1 MMNIKGAVA
10 AITGAAGGIGRA
22 LALELA
28 KRQVAGIALVDQT
41 DAVQQVAHAINELS
55 GNEIAF
61 GYSGNVTDAEFRQ
74 KVYCEMAGKKGRVN
88 ICVPAAGITRDG
100 LAVKM
105 DKQTNQ
111 VTIYPVDTFRLVVEV
126 NLVAP
131 VYWALEMVAG
141 IA

>member
-1 MMNIKGAVA
+1 MNIKGAVA
-10 AITGAAGGIGRA
+10 VVTGAAGGIGRA

-28 KRQVAGIALVDQT
+28 KRKVAGVALVDRS
-41 DAVQQVAHAINELS
+41 DGVLQVAKAINELAGSTVSVGFS
-55 GNEIAF
+55 GD
-61 GYSGNVTDAEFRQ
+61 VTDPKFRHQ
-74 KVYCEMAGKKGRVN
+74 VYEEMESQYGTIN
-88 ICVPAAGITRDG
+88 ICVPAAGITKDN

-105 DKQTNQ
+105 DKQTGGIS
-111 VTIYPVDTFRLVVEV
+111 IYPVEIFRQVVEV